1 MTEPTLFPFG
11 HATADRWSDAA
22 GSVVQQ
28 MGPCRSEHRLGFVYV
43 TAPFSEE
50 LENISIFL
58 RRTTGVE
65 TWVGTVGLGVCATGQ
80 EYFQTPA
87 IVAMAVPIDH
97 DGFRLF
103 GGVREDAEDVGKS
116 NAEWIARAGMPLV
129 VTHGDPGN
137 RLLPAL
143 IEDLAEETNG
153 FLVGGLDIGMGPA
166 RQLAGKMEQDGL
178 SGVML
183 SPNAV
188 QVATGLT
195 QGCTPIGPVRRITVA
210 EDNVLIEID
219 ERPALDVFV
228 EDIGKDMAEDL
239 NKVAGRIYAGLPIEG
254 SDVGDYTVRNLI
266 GIDPE
271 NDMIAIGEHVEA
283 GDTVLFCRRDQDS
296 AVEDMKRM
304 LGDLKR
310 RANGAPI
317 RGGLYFTCLARG
329 ANQFGPDSAELNM
342 IVDELGSFPL
352 VGFFGNGEISHDR
365 LYSYTGVLTLFL

>member
-1 MTEPTLFPFG
+1 MSDTTRFPFG
-11 HATADRWSDAA
+11 HATGDRWADAA

-80 EYFQTPA
+80 EYFDTPA
-87 IVAMAVPIDH
+87 IVAMAVPITA

-103 GGVREDAEDVGKS
+103 GGVKEDAADVGKS
-116 NAEWIARAGMPLV
+116 NAEWIAEAGMPLV
-129 VTHGDPGN
+129 VTHGDPAN

-153 FLVGGLDIGMGPA
+153 FLVGGLDFGMGPP
-166 RQLAGKMEQDGL
+166 RQLSGKIEQDGL
-178 SGVML
+178 SGVLL

-195 QGCTPIGPVRRITVA
+195 QGCSPIGPVRRITIA
-210 EDNVLIEID
+210 EENVLIEID
-219 ERPALDVFV
+219 GRPALEVFN
-228 EDIGKDMAEDL
+228 EDIGEELASDL
-239 NKVAGRIYAGLPIEG
+239 DKVAGQIFAGLPIEG

-271 NDMIAIGEHVEA
+271 NDMIAIGEHVDA
-283 GDTVLFCRRDQDS
+283 GDSVLFCRRDQNS

-310 RANGAPI
+310 RAGGAPI

-329 ANQFGPDSAELNM
+329 PNQFGPDSAELRM
-342 IVDELGSFPL
+342 IVDELGEFPL
-352 VGFFGNGEISHDR
+352 VGFFCNGEISHDR